1 MDSNDKDSTLND
13 IELVDSI
20 YISPFDEVRTVIEKV
35 ELPMDLG
42 NGMTM
47 MAIELLEGERNV
59 KYTVAID
66 ENIIDMELLKQYTKS
81 NMLMVIKTGDIQSS
95 ELQFWLYCM
104 NNDITLKYIYQSK
117 VNPKIMFSVDLS
129 VEDLSNAFQS
139 RNDFKTKA
147 KSQ

>member
-1 MDSNDKDSTLND
+1 MLNLNAA
-13 IELVDSI
+13 E
-20 YISPFDEVRTVIEKV
+20 FR
-35 ELPMDLG
+35 
-42 NGMTM
+42 
-47 MAIELLEGERNV
+47 
-59 KYTVAID
+59 
-66 ENIIDMELLKQYTKS
+66 IDMELLKQYTKS

-117 VNPKIMFSVDLS
+117 VNSKIMFSVDLS